1 MGKLWFEVYV
11 YIKCVGFSFL
21 SNDVTCRVGVY
32 KIFTGLRRQR
42 KFEFMYTC
50 VKLFWDIIKL
60 VRWNMNLTSEK

>member
-1 MGKLWFEVYV
+1 M
-11 YIKCVGFSFL
+11 GFSFL